1 MERVAFDFGYIKIYW
16 YSIFILIGMIVA
28 YLVISHEAKKR
39 GIEKEFI
46 TNLTFYTI
54 IFGLIGARL
63 YYCLFNLSYYLEHPI
78 EIIQIWNGGMAIHGG
93 IILGGLFVIIYC
105 KKNRVELL
113 KMLDIIVVGVIIGQ
127 AIGRWGNF
135 FNGEAYGQI
144 VSLKTLQNMHIPN
157 FIINGMYISGHYRQP
172 TFLYESIWSLIGF
185 VILLILRH
193 YPYLKKGQLLG
204 FYLIWYSLA
213 RVFIEQMRADSLML
227 GSFKMAQIISVIFI
241 IVGIIIFIYY
251 SKIKKVSKFEEL
263 YKEEPKKETKE
274 VPLFYKANP
283 KP

>member
-63 YYCLFNLSYYLEHPI
+63 YYCLFNLSYYLKHPI

-172 TFLYESIWSLIGF
+172 TFLYESIWNLIGF

>member
-1 MERVAFDFGYIKIYW
+1 M
-16 YSIFILIGMIVA
+16 L
-28 YLVISHEAKKR
+28 H
-39 GIEKEFI
+39 
-46 TNLTFYTI
+46 
-54 IFGLIGARL
+54 
-63 YYCLFNLSYYLEHPI
+63 FN
-78 EIIQIWNGGMAIHGG
+78 
-93 IILGGLFVIIYC
+93 
-105 KKNRVELL
+105 ELL
-113 KMLDIIVVGVIIGQ
+113 
-127 AIGRWGNF
+127 
-135 FNGEAYGQI
+135 Y
-144 VSLKTLQNMHIPN
+144 
-157 FIINGMYISGHYRQP
+157 
-172 TFLYESIWSLIGF
+172 F

-213 RVFIEQMRADSLML
+213 RVFIEQMRSDSLML

-283 KP
+283 KL